1 MWARK
6 CYKTILKIL
15 GYDDKK
21 LIATTII
28 LVVAALIVD
37 TILLKVYDLLV
48 KDPTSS
54 MTTFL
59 FIIIASI
66 YCMGQ
71 YIILKFVRV
80 GSKEIRALK
89 VLHFNILYNSI
100 KIIQYAL
107 AAILVYVVLQVALTS
122 QYTTAFISIATTIS
136 CILACSMLVILTQRF
151 FSWFKTNKDYVVFL
165 YGLSAA
171 VLAISTVILFV
182 FVDIVI
188 SSTKEDTI
196 MPRVAGTS
204 LFLVP
209 GTTTDFL
216 DRCFVISSILSFI
229 LTWIATTMLLR
240 NYSKKIGR
248 LRFWLVV
255 TIPLIYFT
263 TQFFSLF
270 FNIFVPLFRSDPVFY
285 GIMLTF
291 IFTFSKLV
299 GAIFF
304 GIAFWM
310 VARSIRPDSIARKYM
325 IMSAYGLMLLFISNQ
340 TNGIIVTP
348 YPPFGLA
355 TISFM
360 GLASFLLLVG
370 IYSTAISVSEDT
382 KLRQTIRKF
391 ALKESKLLD
400 SIASAEMEQEIIQKA
415 TTIAKKHSDIMKEQT
430 GIMPS
435 MNENDV
441 KDYLEQVI
449 EEIKIQKKND

>member
-1 MWARK
+1 
-6 CYKTILKIL
+6 LKIL

-21 LIATTII
+21 AIVTTII
-28 LVVAALIVD
+28 LVIAALIVD
-37 TILLKVYDLLV
+37 TISLKVYDLFI

-54 MTTFL
+54 LTTFV
-59 FIIIASI
+59 FIIIAAI

-71 YIILKFVRV
+71 YIILKFVKV

-89 VLHFNILYNSI
+89 VLHFNILYNSV
-100 KIIQYAL
+100 KIIQYIL

-136 CILACSMLVILTQRF
+136 CILACSMLVILIQRF

-171 VLAISTVILFV
+171 VLAISTVILFI
-182 FVDIVI
+182 FVDIVL

-196 MPRVAGTS
+196 MPKVGGTS

-209 GTTTDFL
+209 GTINDFL
-216 DRCFVISSILSFI
+216 NSSFIISSLLSFL
-229 LTWIATTMLLR
+229 LTWIATSMLLR
-240 NYSKKIGR
+240 HYSKKIGR
-248 LRFWLVV
+248 LRYWLVV
-255 TIPLIYFT
+255 IIPLVYFT
-263 TQFFSLF
+263 SQFFSLS
-270 FNIFVPLFRSDPVFY
+270 FNLFVPLLRSDAVFY
-285 GIMLTF
+285 GIILTF

-304 GIAFWM
+304 GVAFW
-310 VARSIRPDSIARKYM
+310 VAARSIRPDSIVRKYM
-325 IMSAYGLMLLFISNQ
+325 IMSAYGLIFLFISNQ
-340 TNGIIVTP
+340 ANGIIVTS

-355 TISFM
+355 TISFI

-370 IYSTAISVSEDT
+370 IYSAAISFSEDA

-391 ALKESKLLD
+391 AIKESKLLD
-400 SIASAEMEQEIIQKA
+400 SIGSAEMEQEIIKKVD
-415 TTIAKKHSDIMKEQT
+415 TMAKEQSDIMKEQT

-449 EEIKIQKKND
+449 NEIKKKSK